1 LKQKRKQHW
10 INGFNLKKYHISL
23 QILKNQYQVLR
34 LILKMDEKRLKKIKR
49 DKKERGK
56 RGKMSKIFEILE
68 KDAAGRIG
76 KLKTPHGIVETPT
89 VMPVINPNLRM
100 IEPAEMKNFGAEIL
114 ITNAY
119 IIYNKPELKEK
130 ALADGLHSLLGFNGP
145 IMTDSGSFQ
154 LSVYGDVNVENHE
167 IIAFEQAIGTDIGV
181 PLDIPT
187 GPDADYEKARA
198 DLDLTKKRLTEAR
211 LLVEETRIRA
221 GKNQAGQNQAD
232 QNQNSQTG
240 QNQTGQNQ
248 ADQNQNSQTVPE
260 KKRGDDML
268 IAAPIQGGAYL
279 DLRAE
284 SASFVSDLDFD
295 IYPIGAVVPLM
306 ESYRYEDLVNV
317 IAAVK
322 KNLDPTVP
330 VHLFGAGHPMMFAL
344 AVALG
349 CDLFDSA
356 AYALYAKGGRYITAN
371 GTYQLDRL
379 KYLPCSC
386 PICTAHT
393 AQSIQKAKNKEEL
406 LARHNL
412 YVTFEE
418 IRQIK
423 QAINDGKLMELVE
436 LRCHSHPQM
445 QSALDALYKHAGWL
459 EECDGA
465 VKSTFLECSAQ
476 SARRQEVL
484 RYAKRLDRFE
494 LKGNILIRPAKYNK
508 NRLKG
513 KTYDSVLL
521 FKPPF
526 GAYPEE
532 LEENYPFNAEV
543 SNIPSR
549 GSLKTAVENTIK
561 LIQLNPKAKFTFLKG
576 RKIRPE
582 DNDLF
587 KELEKRCEIPADK
600 NEAEQKEKGKFKTG
614 NETKDNETKGKETKD
629 KETKKEKKTK
639 GKETKD
645 KETKKEK
652 KTKTGKQIKK

>member
-1 LKQKRKQHW
+1 
-10 INGFNLKKYHISL
+10 
-23 QILKNQYQVLR
+23 
-34 LILKMDEKRLKKIKR
+34 
-49 DKKERGK
+49 
-56 RGKMSKIFEILE
+56 MSKIFEIVE

-76 KLKTPHGIVETPT
+76 KLKTPHGVVETPT
-89 VMPVINPNLRM
+89 VMPVINPNLRI
-100 IEPAEMKNFGAEIL
+100 IEPAEMKDFGAEIL

-130 ALADGLHSLLGFNGP
+130 ALTDGLHSLIGFDGP

-187 GPDADYEKARA
+187 GPDATYEKARE
-198 DLDLTKKRLTEAR
+198 DLDITKKRLAEAR
-211 LLVEETRIRA
+211 RLVEETRLRA
-221 GKNQAGQNQAD
+221 RKSNQTDQNIQAGQNIQAD
-232 QNQNSQTG
+232 QNIQAGQNIQADQNTQTG
-240 QNQTGQNQ
+240 QNTQTDQ
-248 ADQNQNSQTVPE
+248 AGLE

-268 IAAPIQGGAYL
+268 IAAPIQGAAYL

-295 IYPIGAVVPLM
+295 VYPIGAVVPLM

-356 AYALYAKGGRYITAN
+356 AYALYAKGDRYITVN

-386 PICTAHT
+386 PVCTVHT
-393 AQSIQKAKNKEEL
+393 VQSIRKAKNKEEL

-445 QSALDALYKHAGWL
+445 LNALKALYKHADWL
-459 EECDGA
+459 EECDSA
-465 VKSTFLECSAQ
+465 VKSTFLECSAE
-476 SARRQEVL
+476 SGKRQEVL
-484 RYAKRLDRFE
+484 RYTKRLDRFE
-494 LKGNILIRPAKYNK
+494 LRGDILIRPAKYNK
-508 NRLKG
+508 N
-513 KTYDSVLL
+513 
-521 FKPPF
+521 
-526 GAYPEE
+526 
-532 LEENYPFNAEV
+532 
-543 SNIPSR
+543 
-549 GSLKTAVENTIK
+549 
-561 LIQLNPKAKFTFLKG
+561 
-576 RKIRPE
+576 
-582 DNDLF
+582 
-587 KELEKRCEIPADK
+587 
-600 NEAEQKEKGKFKTG
+600 
-614 NETKDNETKGKETKD
+614 
-629 KETKKEKKTK
+629 
-639 GKETKD
+639 
-645 KETKKEK
+645 
-652 KTKTGKQIKK
+652 